1 MDMNT
6 QLHHSSTKHNITEST
21 SDSMMFDTHRTLF
34 TTVPLHRHF
43 LTKPPGKRFSLT
55 HTRKYSNWVAC
66 GLPDQPDHTNL
77 KSAKICKSK
86 GQLCFCLHLRN
97 KWLQHWRHIKS
108 WQPSSLVLVVWC
120 ESSVAFFPGL
130 LIIQFL
136 TTYTMHKQGET
147 AWFILSCESM
157 PIYVDKD
164 GGGVPIRNTL
174 FLPSSIYLCR

>member
-1 MDMNT
+1 
-6 QLHHSSTKHNITEST
+6 
-21 SDSMMFDTHRTLF
+21 MMHDTHRTLF

-77 KSAKICKSK
+77 KSATICKSK

-97 KWLQHWRHIKS
+97 KWLWHWRLIKS

-120 ESSVAFFPGL
+120 ESSCSL
-130 LIIQFL
+130 LPRPSYHPIFDYLHYAQTRGDDL
-136 TTYTMHKQGET
+136 VH
-147 AWFILSCESM
+147 FIM
-157 PIYVDKD
+157 WIHA
-164 GGGVPIRNTL
+164 
-174 FLPSSIYLCR
+174 YLCRQRWRRGFHLKYALSPLIYLPM